1 MIRVAAWILAAATA
15 GSFGVGASAQEAW
28 PAKPVRVIIP
38 FPLGAAGDVT
48 GRVVVAQLA
57 QQLGQPFIVENRPGA
72 NGTIGQ
78 AIGAKAE
85 PDGHTILIAS
95 SSWTVV
101 PATMPNLPFDPL
113 KDLAGVTVLAQ
124 IPNVLVVRPTS
135 NFSSTAELV
144 AAAKTSPGKL
154 NYATVG
160 TGTAMHLNAARF
172 QISAGID
179 AVQVPYKGSSEA
191 VTDLLGGQ
199 VDFCFC
205 PTPNVLPF
213 IKEGRLVP
221 LAVGSSRRSSALPD
235 VPTTEEAGFPNSAYN
250 FWIGLAVP
258 AKTPQAIVQRLHAET
273 VRALNRPEIK
283 ARWASLGQDMQI
295 STPEQFGIRLRE
307 EMISNAALVKAAN
320 IKAN

>member
-1 MIRVAAWILAAATA
+1 MNKLSVWIVAMAMTA
-15 GSFGVGASAQEAW
+15 SLGVEANAQDAW
-28 PAKPVRVIIP
+28 PSKPVRVIIP
-38 FPLGAAGDVT
+38 FPPGASGDVT

-78 AIGAKAE
+78 AIVAKAE
-85 PDGHTILIAS
+85 PDGYTILIAS

-101 PATMPNLPFDPL
+101 PSTMANLPFDPL
-113 KDLAGVTVLAQ
+113 KDIAGVTILAQ
-124 IPNVLVVRPTS
+124 IPNVLVVRPDAKITS
-135 NFSSTAELV
+135 VGALV
-144 AAAKTSPGKL
+144 AAAKARPGKL

-172 QISAGID
+172 QMSAGID

-205 PTPNVLPF
+205 PTPNVMPF
-213 IKEGRLVP
+213 IKDGRLVP
-221 LAVGSSRRSSALPD
+221 LAVGSSRRSSAFPNL
-235 VPTTEEAGFPNSAYN
+235 PTTEEAGFPNSSYN
-250 FWIGLAVP
+250 FWIGMAVP
-258 AKTPQAIVQRLHAET
+258 AKTPHAVIQRLHAET

-283 ARWASLGQDMQI
+283 ARWEALGQDMQI
-295 STPEQFGIRLRE
+295 STPEQFGIRLQQE
-307 EMISNAALVKAAN
+307 TASNAALVKAAN

>member
-1 MIRVAAWILAAATA
+1 MKKTIAWILAGAMTA
-15 GSFGVGASAQEAW
+15 GLVGGVGAQDTW
-28 PAKPVRVIIP
+28 PTRLVRVVIP
-38 FPLGAAGDVT
+38 FPPGSSGDVT

-57 QQLGQPFIVENRPGA
+57 QQLGQPFVVENRPGA

-78 AIGAKAE
+78 AVVAKAD

-101 PATMPNLPFDPL
+101 PSTMTSLPFDPI
-113 KDLAGVTVLAQ
+113 KDLAGITVLAQ
-124 IPNVLVVRPTS
+124 IPNVLVVRPS
-135 NFSSTAELV
+135 AKIASVSELV
-144 AAAKTSPGKL
+144 ATAKARPGKL

-179 AVQVPYKGSSEA
+179 VVQVPYKGSSEA

-205 PTPNVLPF
+205 PAPNVLPF

-235 VPTTEEAGFPNSAYN
+235 LPTTEEAGFPNSAYN
-250 FWIGLAVP
+250 FWIGLAAP
-258 AKTPQAIVQRLHAET
+258 AKTPPAIVRRLHAET
-273 VRALNRPEIK
+273 VRALNQPEIK
-283 ARWASLGQDMQI
+283 ARWEALGQEMQI
-295 STPEQFGIRLRE
+295 STPEQFGVRLQE
-307 EMISNAALVKAAN
+307 EMASNAALVKAAN

>member
-1 MIRVAAWILAAATA
+1 M
-15 GSFGVGASAQEAW
+15 SAQDAW
-28 PAKPVRVIIP
+28 PTKPVRVIIP
-38 FPLGAAGDVT
+38 FPPGASGDVT

-57 QQLGQPFIVENRPGA
+57 QQLGQPFVVENRPGA

-78 AIGAKAE
+78 AIVAKAE

-101 PATMPNLPFDPL
+101 PATMTNLPFDPL
-113 KDLAGVTVLAQ
+113 KDLAGITVLAQ

-135 NFSSTAELV
+135 KFLSAAELV
-144 AAAKTSPGKL
+144 AAAKASPGKL

-179 AVQVPYKGSSEA
+179 VVQVPYKGSSEA
-191 VTDLLGGQ
+191 VTDLVGGQ

-235 VPTTEEAGFPNSAYN
+235 VPTTEEAGFSNSAYN

-258 AKTPQAIVQRLHAET
+258 AKTPQAVVQRLHAET

-283 ARWASLGQDMQI
+283 ARWAALGQEMQI
-295 STPEQFGIRLRE
+295 STLEQFGIHLHE
-307 EMISNAALVKAAN
+307 ETMSNAALVKAVN